1 MLAPLIVS
9 LFVAHADVGTPP
21 AQVSPAAL
29 LPETPTAM
37 AGIGGGAVR
46 FTGYCMGSG
55 DCGGMWGIGGA
66 ASLGADVP
74 VGEGMAVRA
83 QAFGAAADSDPLGGL
98 WVSLRGPV
106 VEERRLVVSP
116 WVAAGMGIFY
126 GEFTSGGLAGLAID
140 TGGDHVRVDV
150 SIPLVGAVADPDSG
164 VEPFYLEPIAVIG
177 EFGVRWEVGERSSL
191 RAGMMGIL
199 PGVDWQRQIG
209 DNGKRLQIG
218 VHGLG
223 FVNTARV
230 GFSQPL

>member
-1 MLAPLIVS
+1 MLALWTVS

-29 LPETPTAM
+29 LPEAPTAM
-37 AGIGGGAVR
+37 AGIGGAA
-46 FTGYCMGSG
+46 FKLTGFCLST
-55 DCGGMWGIGGA
+55 GGCTRTWGIAGA
-66 ASLGADVP
+66 ASIGADVP

-126 GEFTSGGLAGLAID
+126 GEMTSAGLAGLAID
-140 TGGDHVRVDV
+140 AGGDHVRVDV
-150 SIPLVGAVADPDSG
+150 SLPLVGAVADPDSG

-191 RAGMMGIL
+191 RAGMSGVL

-209 DNGKRLQIG
+209 DDGKRLQIG

-223 FVNTARV
+223 FVNTMRI